1 MDYLLIFILTVCSC
15 LIFDN
20 LGFMALV
27 RNLVSSYKEQFK
39 TMANK
44 ELDDE
49 AKQKALMGLI
59 SKQMGYLV
67 KLIFSILLFVA
78 PFALFFLAERFFAQL
93 DSNILYRLEGIS
105 ISILAVVLYIIFKKQ
120 YVRLHKNRKNPS

>member
-1 MDYLLIFILTVCSC
+1 MDYLLIFILTICSC

-39 TMANK
+39 TMSNK

-49 AKQKALMGLI
+49 AKQKALLGLI

-78 PFALFFLAERFFAQL
+78 PFALFFLVERFFPQF
-93 DSNILYRLEGIS
+93 DSSILYRVEGIG

-120 YVRLHKNRKNPS
+120 YVRLHKNRKNPT